1 MTVSMNTQSFHDVR
15 YRIEQEGTP
24 EEDRRK
30 IIESYGYDVDE
41 YRDEYNKFHDRWE
54 AGEINPEE
62 GFGNALMVVPSAI
75 GKAGEA
81 IIEAGDMFLP
91 EFLTDAVE
99 EAADTVGGYIP
110 EELKKAFVDVFDPYH
125 GEGLGGTTRDVVSE
139 IGAWMIPY
147 TGIAKGLRAVGVG
160 GKALNTAGSLL
171 GTNAIMTTTMR
182 PDESIRNMAI
192 DYGFIPER
200 FRITDDDPDNYRKQ
214 FIDNLGLE
222 VAFFGLGKGIGAG
235 AKGIKGTGIAK
246 DIGSKFSSRY
256 GTDDE
261 LVRLTVEAA
270 GAGSEALTR
279 ARGFNSE
286 LEKELQ
292 NKNLY
297 NEDYLENTVN
307 KALGGDQAALGR
319 LGQDSTIAARLV
331 TDMRNEIDT
340 LSRSINDKFVVDST
354 MKATIDNNLGTY
366 LNRSYKAFDEKGTY
380 KVKGLNATDRNNARN
395 YFMSK
400 GMSAANADA
409 ALKRLVEQTDKDSFL
424 DTFAEIIKPK
434 GVGTSST
441 PLKSKKD
448 LPPEIQAVLGPI
460 NNPFKNFSN
469 TLEKLSVIQA
479 EHDFLEG
486 VARHMRANRLAYSE
500 GTAPVG
506 ATQNLGDIDRK
517 VRGISQLI
525 KDDKLKN
532 PLEGLYADKH
542 YRNFIREGLDTDGFW
557 GSDPNSFLRAF
568 LKLKSASQIS
578 KTVLS
583 PATHGRNMFGN
594 MVIMTANG
602 LTPSWKGM
610 KQGLSQVSSK
620 FKNPSSREAADQ
632 LAKYQRYGI
641 VDSGVSANIIR
652 KTALDAL
659 KNKTPSTWMDKLM
672 KRSGGE
678 AAFKLYQ
685 AEDDMFKIMHFEKTL
700 AAMKRAHPNMSE
712 IDVERLAAQRTRDLM
727 PNYNLVPKAFK
738 KLRGAPVGDFLAFP
752 AEMTR
757 ISKNLLKYTMQDLT
771 SGNATLVGEGM
782 KRLAGLGVAGIAG
795 DAAQNYTANLFGITP
810 DQEKALNKIVPA
822 YAKDTAKIFLSPLQK
837 DGKGHTVLD
846 YVDVGPIDP
855 FEYLKV
861 VARKAFRLADK
872 YFEYG
877 EAPSEQEIFKTTLET
892 LDQVMGPYLGSSMI
906 TDALLNIVNNGGEID
921 TTNDIEQFIKNSG
934 VEIGKLFEPGAVKLL
949 RNRYNF
955 EKAKAIELTGE
966 ENPTIDTFLADP
978 TGREVTR
985 YGYSMPASAGNI
997 GDQFLGKKRLDITR
1011 GMRSNILPITSR
1023 LNKSSAK
1030 VKEVLGNYNVRDP
1043 QTIVDAYYDSQIKK
1057 SNTMVDLRNLIGA
1070 YEHLLGNKF
1079 IPELERGMREDY
1091 GRPQIPLQIQGYIQ
1105 QARDNS
1111 FMPDDLSELYSGL
1124 AIETTGSPI
1133 LKALPTLQQ
1142 LYQDFEAT
1150 KITKY

>member
-15 YRIEQEGTP
+15 YRIEREDTP

-41 YRDEYNKFHDRWE
+41 YREEYNKFHDRWN

-75 GKAGEA
+75 GRAGEA
-81 IIEAGDMFLP
+81 VIEAADMFLP

-99 EAADTVGGYIP
+99 EAADTVGGYVP

-147 TGIAKGLRAVGVG
+147 TGIAKVLKGVGIG
-160 GKALNTAGSLL
+160 GKAMTTAGGLL

-182 PDESIRNMAI
+182 PDESLRNLAVDFDI
-192 DYGFIPER
+192 IPER
-200 FRITDDDPDNYRKQ
+200 FRIKDDDPDSYQKQ
-214 FIDNLGLE
+214 LVDNLGAE
-222 VAFFGLGKGIGAG
+222 VALFGLGKGLVAG
-235 AKGIKGTGIAK
+235 TKRFKGTNVTKA
-246 DIGSKFSSRY
+246 IGSKFGSRRA
-256 GTDDE
+256 TDDE
-261 LVRLTVEAA
+261 MVRLTVERG
-270 GAGSEALTR
+270 GAGSEALTK

-297 NEDYLENTVN
+297 NEDYLENVVN
-307 KALGGDQAALGR
+307 EALGGNQTALGR
-319 LGQDSTIAARLV
+319 LGQDSPLAARLV

-340 LSRSINDKFVVDST
+340 LSRSINDNFVVDSK
-354 MKATIDNNLGTY
+354 MKAAIDKNIGTY

-380 KVKGLNATDRNNARN
+380 KVKGLSATDRNNARN
-395 YFMSK
+395 YFISR
-400 GMSAANADA
+400 GMSPANADA
-409 ALKRLVEQTDKDSFL
+409 ALKRLVEQTDKDNFI
-424 DTFAEIIKPK
+424 DTFVEIIKPK
-434 GVGTSST
+434 TVGTSSA
-441 PLKSKKD
+441 PFKKKKD

-486 VARHMRANRLAYSE
+486 VARHMKANRLAY
-500 GTAPVG
+500 GKGDAPVG
-506 ATQNLGDIDRK
+506 ATQALGDVDRRIK
-517 VRGISQLI
+517 GISQLV
-525 KDDKLKN
+525 KDGKLKN
-532 PLEGLYADKH
+532 PLEGLFSDRH
-542 YRNFIREGLDTDGFW
+542 YKNFIREGLDTDGFW
-557 GSDPNSFLRAF
+557 GSDPNSFLRVF
-568 LKLKSASQIS
+568 LKLKSASQIA
-578 KTVLS
+578 KTVGS

-602 LTPSWKGM
+602 LVPNWKGM
-610 KQGLSQVSSK
+610 KQSLNQINSK
-620 FKNPSSREAADQ
+620 FRNPSGREAADQ
-632 LAKYQRYGI
+632 LAKYQRHGI

-659 KNKTPSTWMDKLM
+659 KNKTPSTWMDKIM

-685 AEDDMFKIMHFEKTL
+685 AEDDIFKIMHFEKTL
-700 AAMKRAHPNMSE
+700 AAMKRAHPTMD
-712 IDVERLAAQRTRDLM
+712 IVDVERLAAQRTRDLM

-771 SGNATLVGEGM
+771 SGNAVLTGEGM
-782 KRLAGLGVAGIAG
+782 KKLAGLGLAGIAG
-795 DAAQNYTANLFGITP
+795 DAAQNYTAGLFGITP
-810 DQEKALNKIVPA
+810 DQEQALNKIFPL
-822 YAKDTAKIFLSPLQK
+822 YSKDTAKIFLSPLQK
-837 DGKGHTVLD
+837 DGKGHTVLN
-846 YVDVGPIDP
+846 YIDVGPIDP

-861 VARKAFRLADK
+861 AARKAFKLADK
-872 YFEYG
+872 YYEYG
-877 EAPSEQEIFKTTLET
+877 VVSAQEIFNTSLE
-892 LDQVMGPYLGSSMI
+892 LMDQVMGPYLGSSMI
-906 TDALLNIVNNGGEID
+906 TDAILNIINNGGEVD
-921 TTNDIEQFIKNSG
+921 TTNDVEQFIKNSG
-934 VEIGKLFEPGAVKLL
+934 VEIGKLFEPGIVRMM
-949 RNRYNF
+949 RNRYDF

-966 ENPTIDTFLADP
+966 ETPSLDTFLADP

-997 GDQFLGKKRLDITR
+997 GDQFLGRKRLDITR
-1011 GMRSNILPITSR
+1011 GMGGNIRPITSR

-1030 VKEVLGNYNVRDP
+1030 VKETLGNYSIRDP
-1043 QTIVDAYYDSQIKK
+1043 QKILDAYYDSQLKK
-1057 SNTMVDLRNLIGA
+1057 SNTMEDLRNLIGA
-1070 YEHLLGNKF
+1070 YEHLFGKNF

-1091 GRPQIPLQIQGYIQ
+1091 GRPQIPLNIQRAIQ
-1105 QARDNS
+1105 QARDNQ
-1111 FMPDDLSELYSGL
+1111 FIPDDISELYGNL
-1124 AIETTGSPI
+1124 ALEVTGSPI
-1133 LKALPTLQQ
+1133 QKALPYIQE
-1142 LYQDFEAT
+1142 LYRDFENRR
-1150 KITKY
+1150 ITKY